1 MFRRWARRFPYFAP
15 PLFIEFLRKLALTV
29 IDTKRLWGSDMLR
42 NPKLCSQNRRNLPR
56 LPVRKHQSS
65 DLYISTILFLL
76 SLFPIFFLLFHHLQH
91 TFLFYPHT
99 VLIWRVARSSPPDI
113 NRNTPSYI
121 RWTGYFPDVFR
132 YWQNPLPTMTH
143 SRRHSWENV

>member
-1 MFRRWARRFPYFAP
+1 
-15 PLFIEFLRKLALTV
+15 
-29 IDTKRLWGSDMLR
+29 MLR

-113 NRNTPSYI
+113 NRNTPGILCAERLNISQFHRQYNKTDLVRLPLFRLRCFCHRAHCLNEVSLCEWQI
-121 RWTGYFPDVFR
+121 ISKREKQETQPVWRLYFCG
-132 YWQNPLPTMTH
+132 
-143 SRRHSWENV
+143 